1 MSGPNFTPS
10 AEVAEMNRIQYE
22 LEYTEGISQR
32 MRVPETLKVAS
43 DKQTRP
49 VPLDQPLPIHTALM
63 QVPERIVVAG
73 EWTKKI
79 YRVHAGNWAGNI
91 RFKAETK
98 RWFCIILFPVGDDGD
113 PLFSH
118 PRDLDLIQSV
128 PSVDL
133 INMKA
138 PPRVLTL
145 SEQPLDSLEM
155 EQTSS
160 QGKPSQTVRVFF

>member
-43 DKQTRP
+43 DKQTG
-49 VPLDQPLPIHTALM
+49 PLPLEQPLPIHTALM
-63 QVPERIVVAG
+63 HVPERIVVAG
-73 EWTKKI
+73 EGSKSTR
-79 YRVHAGNWAGNI
+79 YMHGNWTGSI

-98 RWFCIILFPVGDDGD
+98 RWLRVTLFSPGDDGD
-113 PLFSH
+113 AQFSH
-118 PRDLDLIQSV
+118 PRDLDLIQSIS
-128 PSVDL
+128 SVDL

-155 EQTSS
+155 EQRSS
-160 QGKPSQTVRVFF
+160 QGKPSQTVRVLF

>member
-43 DKQTRP
+43 DKQTGP
-49 VPLDQPLPIHTALM
+49 LPLDHPLPIHTALM
-63 QVPERIVVAG
+63 QVPERIIVAG
-73 EWTKKI
+73 KGTKISTPYVHVNWTGKI
-79 YRVHAGNWAGNI
+79 W
-91 RFKAETK
+91 FKAEIK
-98 RWFCIILFPVGDDGD
+98 RRLHIMLFSPGDDGD
-113 PLFSH
+113 PQFSH

-155 EQTSS
+155 EQHSS
-160 QGKPSQTVRVFF
+160 QGKLSQTVRVSF